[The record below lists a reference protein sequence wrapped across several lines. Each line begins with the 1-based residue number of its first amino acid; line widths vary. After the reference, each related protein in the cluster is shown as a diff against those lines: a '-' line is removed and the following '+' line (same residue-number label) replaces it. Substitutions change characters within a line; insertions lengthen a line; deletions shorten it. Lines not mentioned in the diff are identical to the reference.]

1 MNNKVY
7 VTTNTKL
14 PNGGYRD
21 ISDCERFGTPYVL
34 FDNHWQIQ
42 VNSLPFIFEVE
53 KKLKDLTSK
62 DYLLLMGDPVLIGI
76 VCAVAGKITNNNF
89 KVLKWDRES
98 AIYIPITIEL

>member
-1 MNNKVY
+1 MNKIY

-14 PNGGYRD
+14 ATGGYRD
-21 ISDCERFGTPYVL
+21 ISDCERFGMPIIM
-34 FDNHWQIQ
+34 FENPKQIQ
-42 VNSLPFIFEVE
+42 VNSSRFIFSVE
-53 KKLKDLTSK
+53 NKLKDFTSR

-76 VCAVAGKITNNNF
+76 VCTVAAKITNNNF

>member
-1 MNNKVY
+1 MSKVY

-21 ISDCERFGTPYVL
+21 ISDCERFGIPIIL
-34 FDNHWQIQ
+34 FENPWQIQ
-42 VNSLPFIFEVE
+42 VNSTPFIFTLK
-53 KKLKDLTSK
+53 KKLKDFTSD

-76 VCAVAGKITNNNF
+76 TCTVAAKKTNNNF

-98 AIYIPITIEL
+98 AIYIPITIELK

>member
-1 MNNKVY
+1 MSKVY

-21 ISDCERFGTPYVL
+21 ISDCERFGMPIIM
-34 FDNHWQIQ
+34 FENPKQIQ
-42 VNSLPFIFEVE
+42 VNSSRFVFSIE
-53 KKLKDLTSK
+53 KKLKDFAPN

-76 VCAVAGKITNNNF
+76 VCAVAAKITNNNF

-98 AIYIPITIEL
+98 AIYIPINIELK

>member
-1 MNNKVY
+1 MSKVY

-21 ISDCERFGTPYVL
+21 ISDCERFGTPYIL
-34 FDNHWQIQ
+34 FENPRQIE
-42 VNSLPFIFEVE
+42 VNSLPFIFTVE
-53 KKLKDLTSK
+53 KKLKGMTSK

-76 VCAVAGKITNNNF
+76 VCAVAAKITNNNF

-98 AIYIPITIEL
+98 AIYIPITIELK